1 MVVGTDRADDDADR
15 AFFGCDARPHEAA
28 AAIEAI
34 AATVLSRLHLVVD
47 EDDLAF
53 DRALGLG
60 HARVEA
66 CQIGD
71 LALDALGPRRAAVA
85 QGCDRERLRHERPG
99 ARKGTPPN
107 SWPPSFP
114 TRPAAALA
122 SASFCGW
129 APRPQEAAA
138 AIEA

>member
-53 DRALGLG
+53 DRAVGRG
-60 HARVEA
+60 HERVEA
-66 CQIGD
+66 CKIGD
-71 LALDALGPRRAAVA
+71 LALDALGPGRAAVA
-85 QGCDRERLRHERPG
+85 EGCARERLSPDGPGQPFLVLTLGRAARRERVWQYG
-99 ARKGTPPN
+99 
-107 SWPPSFP
+107 
-114 TRPAAALA
+114 
-122 SASFCGW
+122 
-129 APRPQEAAA
+129 
-138 AIEA
+138 

>member
-53 DRALGLG
+53 DRSVGRG
-60 HARVEA
+60 HERVEA
-66 CQIGD
+66 CNIGD
-71 LALDALGPRRAAVA
+71 LALDALGPCRAPFSYGFDSEAFP
-85 QGCDRERLRHERPG
+85 PG
-99 ARKGTPPN
+99 GPSKPTPP
-107 SWPPSFP
+107 
-114 TRPAAALA
+114 
-122 SASFCGW
+122 
-129 APRPQEAAA
+129 
-138 AIEA
+138 